1 MEKAPTEKMGD
12 LVVSHICLTRWTRL
26 RVLRGWGK
34 RDAEALVGQ
43 VLSEGLQSLAIYGKG
58 ASVPHLPGYIWLLKG
73 FQG

>member
-43 VLSEGLQSLAIYGKG
+43 VFTRGAWSLAISGKG
-58 ASVPHLPGYIWLLKG
+58 ASAPDLPGQWTLRS
-73 FQG
+73 